1 VEPSFGPLTEAPCC
15 QEDISAL
22 NRCRPRRRPRR
33 REPQTEELELST
45 TPNRQSATTHIVEVS
60 QIVEINRRLTNS
72 VSPVITAG
80 ELGMTGTDV
89 AGSAPDTLDASAVLL
104 NLTWEGSTEPPIVH
118 GHFRNPGSDPTGSVG
133 LSSDALKVVSRRL
146 HLQQRWG
153 M

>member
-1 VEPSFGPLTEAPCC
+1 VEPSFKPLTEG
-15 QEDISAL
+15 AL
-22 NRCRPRRRPRR
+22 LPRRHPRAEPMSPATPARR

-118 GHFRNPGSDPTGSVG
+118 GHFRNPGSNPTGSVG